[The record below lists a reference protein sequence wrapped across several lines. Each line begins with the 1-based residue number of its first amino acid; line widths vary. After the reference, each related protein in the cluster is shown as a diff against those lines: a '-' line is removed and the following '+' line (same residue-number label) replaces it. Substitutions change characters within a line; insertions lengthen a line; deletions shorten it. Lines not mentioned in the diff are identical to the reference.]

1 MARWRATGRNDE
13 TCVVSEMLKPLAASC
28 PPLPQF
34 PLGRY
39 AVLFAFIGSLLGQAA
54 QACTVPVF
62 RYALDN
68 WSPDAYRLEV
78 SAADAKDEAV
88 AQFLRNLGTS
98 SPYNI
103 QGIRLQKDEGGQS
116 RLMFPPGKEGLIAE
130 VWHGGLNADALAE
143 FVQSPARKKLVEQML
158 GGATAVWVFVESGD
172 KPADDAAV
180 AKIEKRLRYL
190 ETITQLP
197 AIDPT
202 DPSSKLGPGPK
213 LQVKFGLL
221 RVAATDAAEKIF
233 LKMLAGAK
241 TPDRSQKGAWL
252 AAVFGRGRVLGAWPA
267 NGFGDEQVEEVCVF
281 LLGAC
286 SCQVKNLNP
295 GWDILL
301 SVDWDA
307 GLQAADKLAKAE
319 GNSET
324 KAEPLEKL
332 AQPETVKIE
341 GMPTLTSSAPAVA
354 ANEVAGKLSG
364 QNPVNWSLVAT
375 AGMLLVA
382 GACLWFGAQ
391 SRR

>member
-1 MARWRATGRNDE
+1 
-13 TCVVSEMLKPLAASC
+13 
-28 PPLPQF
+28 
-34 PLGRY
+34 
-39 AVLFAFIGSLLGQAA
+39 
-54 QACTVPVF
+54 
-62 RYALDN
+62 
-68 WSPDAYRLEV
+68 
-78 SAADAKDEAV
+78 
-88 AQFLRNLGTS
+88 
-98 SPYNI
+98 
-103 QGIRLQKDEGGQS
+103 
-116 RLMFPPGKEGLIAE
+116 LMFPPGKEGLIAE
-130 VWHGGLNADALAE
+130 VWHGGLNAEALGL

-172 KPADDAAV
+172 KLADDAAV

-221 RVAATDAAEKIF
+221 RVAPTDAAETVF

-241 TPDRSQKGAWL
+241 TSEAAKKGAWL

-295 GWDILL
+295 GWDVLL

-307 GLQAADKLAKAE
+307 GLQAADKLAKADE
-319 GNSET
+319 NGVA

-341 GMPTLTSSAPAVA
+341 GAPAVTASAPNVA
-354 ANEVAGKLSG
+354 ANDVAVKLSG
-364 QNPVNWSLVAT
+364 QNPVNWSLVAA
-375 AGMLLVA
+375 AGALLVT

>member
-1 MARWRATGRNDE
+1 M
-13 TCVVSEMLKPLAASC
+13 
-28 PPLPQF
+28 PQL

-39 AVLFAFIGSLLGQAA
+39 VVIFAFIGSLLGQAA

-78 SAADAKDEAV
+78 SAVDAKDEAV

-103 QGIRLQKDEGGQS
+103 QGIRLPKDEAGPS
-116 RLMFPPGKEGLIAE
+116 RLMFPPGKEGLKAE
-130 VWHGGLNADALAE
+130 VWQGGLNAAVLE
-143 FVQSPARKKLVEQML
+143 QFVQSPARKKLVEQML
-158 GGATAVWVFVESGD
+158 GGATAIWVFVESGD
-172 KPADDAAV
+172 KSADDAAV

-213 LQVKFGLL
+213 LQIKFGLL
-221 RVAATDAAEKIF
+221 RVAPTDNAEKIF
-233 LKMLAGAK
+233 LKMLAGVK
-241 TPDRSQKGAWL
+241 TPDLAQKGAWL

-267 NGFGDEQVEEVCVF
+267 AGFGDEQVEEVCVF

-301 SVDWDA
+301 NADWDA
-307 GLQAADKLAKAE
+307 GLQAADKLAKADGDNE
-319 GNSET
+319 A
-324 KAEPLEKL
+324 KAEPQEKL

-341 GMPTLTSSAPAVA
+341 GVPTVTSSVPVVA
-354 ANEVAGKLSG
+354 AKEVEAKLSG
-364 QNPVNWSLVAT
+364 QKPVNWSLVAA
-375 AGMLLVA
+375 AGALLVA
-382 GACLWFGAQ
+382 GTCLWFGAQ